1 MAENSWTG
9 VSEFQFRYTIPP
21 QAPPDGYLTNT
32 TVHLEY
38 GDPATVGNWLLVFL
52 RRRCRLIRIDLRK
65 VTIRVQLG
73 ASFIKVRL
81 FCDHQNTTP
90 VCVEFQLYPNGNFNE
105 FMELFRAAKEH
116 LLEREAYVTNYMRT
130 GWLQLSNM
138 ERLSDPWP
146 PVLSQQQTVII
157 FDEVETGEP
166 FYMMPRHMMLS
177 WSDRRSA
184 PWNPGDVSSAE
195 SHLRPL
201 RNIVE
206 STNDLP
212 PLEDNIA
219 DPQRNIV
226 EIIDLPPLVDDN
238 FDNMPPHEE
247 FDNIEVVD

>member
-1 MAENSWTG
+1 
-9 VSEFQFRYTIPP
+9 
-21 QAPPDGYLTNT
+21 
-32 TVHLEY
+32 
-38 GDPATVGNWLLVFL
+38 
-52 RRRCRLIRIDLRK
+52 
-65 VTIRVQLG
+65 VQLG

-146 PVLSQQQTVII
+146 PVLSQQQTITII
-157 FDEVETGEP
+157 EEVEISEP
-166 FYMMPRHMMLS
+166 MPHHIMLS
-177 WSDRRSA
+177 WGDRLSG
-184 PWNPGDVSSAE
+184 PWHPRNVSSAE

-226 EIIDLPPLVDDN
+226 EINDLPPLVNDN
-238 FDNMPPHEE
+238 IDNMTPLTE